1 MGRCNMTKKVQSLPS
16 LDFGHL
22 ATVIPI
28 ALAIV
33 LLAARPGQAE
43 GKGVERE
50 PADFLSS
57 FSAQAIAV
65 LGDRQLTGL
74 QREAEFR
81 RLFTEGFDVDT
92 ISRFVLGRHW
102 RSATKDQ
109 QVEYRQLFEDFIVAT
124 YARRLSG
131 QTGGSLVVGPVRER
145 TEKQAIVGSEI
156 QRPDGPPIAVDWRLR
171 LKGGDWRIVD
181 ITVEGISMAI
191 TQRSEFYA
199 VVNNNGGHVEGL
211 LQKLREKTQV
221 ASQETA
227 G

>member
-1 MGRCNMTKKVQSLPS
+1 MTKKVQSLPNVN
-16 LDFGHL
+16 FHYL
-22 ATVIPI
+22 ALVVPI

-43 GKGVERE
+43 DGGVQRD
-50 PADFLSS
+50 PVDFLKG
-57 FSAQAIAV
+57 FSAQAIDV
-65 LGDRQLTGL
+65 LAAQQLSDQ

-81 RLFTEGFDVDT
+81 RLLTDGFDVDA
-92 ISRFVLGRHW
+92 ISRFVLGRHL
-102 RSATKDQ
+102 RSATNDQ
-109 QVEYRQLFEDFIVAT
+109 RIEYRQLFEDFIVAT

-131 QTGGSLVVGPVRER
+131 QTEGNFVVGPVRER
-145 TEKQAIVGSEI
+145 TEKRAIVGSEI
-156 QRPDGPPIAVDWRLR
+156 QRPEGAPIAVDWRLR
-171 LKGGDWRIVD
+171 YKGGDWRIVD
-181 ITVEGISMAI
+181 IMIEGISMAI

-199 VVNNNGGHVEGL
+199 VISNNGGHVEGL